1 MGKFKAYTHYGDWK
15 GTVAADEAHP
25 ESVHEL
31 LKKMGLIRKDEFL
44 LSVSISQVDGSV
56 LVSAFV
62 LEGMGELGQV
72 EEYLES
78 HNARDR
84 LPRSDSAE
92 FRQSIGIAKGNIGG
106 RAIPLDGKIPS
117 LEHAVGVHG
126 VSHKRHITDQSAGI
140 HARPQSVK
148 CHIS

>member
-1 MGKFKAYTHYGDWK
+1 VREGAMDKFKAYTHYGDWK

-44 LSVSISQVDGSV
+44 LSVSVSRVDGSV

-78 HNARDR
+78 HMGPIPVREARFEMTT
-84 LPRSDSAE
+84 AE
-92 FRQSIGIAKGNIGG
+92 FFELFKDFNLVLTWQDLKLEG
-106 RAIPLDGKIPS
+106 R
-117 LEHAVGVHG
+117 EC
-126 VSHKRHITDQSAGI
+126 
-140 HARPQSVK
+140 SVK
-148 CHIS
+148 EQEPINAQN